1 MVFNAKKYIE
11 SILHDYPYC
20 DQYIND
26 RVKNMVQEAAEESLR
41 NSNKDLT
48 EKQIKEA
55 LYDGYKDPTIKDPKI
70 WALKRDNNLAGLQDN
85 QDVINA
91 CLAELNEH
99 DLKIIAAVFF
109 SDYRTATEAA
119 EHLHVS
125 GAKVSRVAN
134 KFIKAVAKR
143 KGFEL

>member
-11 SILHDYPYC
+11 SILHDYPRC

-26 RVKNMVQEAAEESLR
+26 RIKNMVQEAAEESLR
-41 NSNKDLT
+41 NSDKVLT

-55 LYDGYKDPTIKDPKI
+55 LYDGYKDPTIKDPKT

-91 CLAELNEH
+91 CLAELKE
-99 DLKIIAAVFF
+99 DKLKIVAAVFF
-109 SDYRTATEAA
+109 NTYLTAREAA
-119 EHLHVS
+119 EHLPIS
-125 GAKVSRVAN
+125 EAEVSRIKN